1 MVVKAPKQAVR
12 LGLDSA
18 QTARSAAKSFSSVSK
33 GKGKAKAAVQPPSK
47 RPRSS
52 PSVSPSVSGSD
63 SEDGDDNED
72 DDGGGDDVQKQA
84 MLAMLEAQSRAM
96 LGLDAPPQGES
107 SEQARKR
114 LAHLSDDDE
123 EGSDGANDDDD
134 DDDDDDDGDDFDDGW
149 GGVEDGFVSDSE
161 DEFAQPEKTIPAAA
175 PLKSQPSLSRVPE
188 VVFAPTTGSRVDSAL
203 SKAERKA
210 FMNGNSA
217 KMMGIKNEP
226 DYIPERLRKRLR
238 TENEDDPEE
247 QSNLKLDKT
256 LHDMLLTN
264 LLPSAAA
271 DSASRPVD
279 KRNALSG
286 RLMELASYHLPGE
299 GSKNVA
305 SAKHSSHSAH
315 IRTGIIHAQAKRE
328 KKAQDEAKAAGN
340 YIKGIG
346 GLGDGGKW
354 GMTKGKLER
363 RAQIGTEVGKKKGMD
378 GRKKGESERDRGL
391 SMGIGKFAGG
401 TLRLSE
407 RELARGN
414 ESASARG
421 GRGGR
426 GRGRGGSRGKRG
438 KR

>member
-1 MVVKAPKQAVR
+1 MVNKSSNQSSRQSSKVHQDARLVPK
-12 LGLDSA
+12 SI
-18 QTARSAAKSFSSVSK
+18 TTNK
-33 GKGKAKAAVQPPSK
+33 GKGKANASAPAQLVSN
-47 RPRSS
+47 RPRGSRSTSS
-52 PSVSPSVSGSD
+52 SGS
-63 SEDGDDNED
+63 EDNASSDGQED
-72 DDGGGDDVQKQA
+72 EGEDIQKQA

-96 LGLDAPPQGES
+96 LGLDVAPQAES
-107 SEQARKR
+107 SAQARKR
-114 LAHLSDDDE
+114 LSSSIIDGEGDEDEMEGEGEDSDDDE
-123 EGSDGANDDDD
+123 E
-134 DDDDDDDGDDFDDGW
+134 FDDGW
-149 GGVEDGFVSDSE
+149 GGAEDGFVSDSE
-161 DEFAQPEKTIPAAA
+161 DEFAQPQAQRKPQSKSMKTPGSII
-175 PLKSQPSLSRVPE
+175 SSSSTSRVPE
-188 VVFAPTTGSRVDSAL
+188 VVFAPSTSSRSDSAM

-226 DYIPERLRKRLR
+226 DYVPERQRKRAR
-238 TENEDDPEE
+238 ADSEDPEE

-279 KRNALSG
+279 KRNAMSG

-299 GSKNVA
+299 GSKNIA

-328 KKAQDEAKAAGN
+328 KKAQEEAKAAGN

-346 GLGDGGKW
+346 GLGDGGKF

-363 RAQIGTEVGKKKGMD
+363 RAQIGTDVGKKKGMD
-378 GRKKGESERDRGL
+378 GRNKGESGRDRGL

-407 RELARGN
+407 REVARGN
-414 ESASARG
+414 ESASGGRAG
-421 GRGGR
+421 GRG
-426 GRGRGGSRGKRG
+426 GRGGSRGKRG
-438 KR
+438 GKRR